1 MSLLRSPAIKMVAL
15 GFLLLVLLIP
25 LLQVQGL
32 IDERRGRAQEA
43 ESSIAAQWGQAQT
56 LATPWLLADF
66 PTTTRMA
73 DGSFVAQRQ
82 WRVLLADDAEV
93 ATTLVPE
100 IRYRGM
106 FEVPVYTAKTK
117 IAARFARD
125 DVAEFLAGADAETSV
140 ALRIG
145 MSDARGLRALDRWE
159 IDGTAVRPAAASREL
174 AGLASIGHALA
185 RAQLDRDVAVDIDLT
200 LAGVRELRVLPFARN
215 TRVAAESAWPN
226 PSFLGAYLPAERT
239 IGEAG
244 FRATWQV
251 LELNRD
257 YGQSFGLH
265 DAGSVIE
272 SGFGVELYTPAD
284 VYQQNERSGK
294 YGILMVALVFV
305 ALFLFEIIAG
315 VTLHPVQYLLIG
327 LALALFYLLL
337 LALSEHF
344 GFAVAY
350 LVAAGAAVALV
361 ATYARAVLGSWR
373 RAGAVAALQASAY
386 GVFFVLVRSEDHA
399 LLLGATTLFAALALL
414 MYLTRRFD
422 WSNSVRLRDAGDAGR
437 AAPLPDMR

>member
-1 MSLLRSPAIKMVAL
+1 MSLLRSPAVKMVAL

-25 LLQVQGL
+25 LVQVEML

-43 ESSIAAQWGQAQT
+43 EASIAAQWGQAQT

-73 DGSFVAQRQ
+73 DGTFVAQRQ

-93 ATTLVPE
+93 AMSLVPE
-100 IRYRGM
+100 MRYRGM
-106 FEVPVYTAKTK
+106 FEAPVYTAKTT
-117 IAARFARD
+117 IAARFARE
-125 DVAEFLAGADAETSV
+125 DVAAFLAGADAETSV

-145 MSDARGLRALDRWE
+145 MSDARGLRALDRWAV
-159 IDGTAVRPAAASREL
+159 DGKAVRPAAASREL

-185 RAQLDRDVAVDIDLT
+185 KAQLDHDVAVDIGLT

-215 TRVAAESAWPN
+215 MRVAADSTWPS
-226 PSFLGAYLPAERT
+226 PSFLGAYLPATRT
-239 IGEAG
+239 IGKGG
-244 FRATWQV
+244 FRASWQV

-265 DAGSVIE
+265 DSGSVLE

-305 ALFLFEIIAG
+305 ALFLFETIAG

-337 LALSEHF
+337 LALSEHV
-344 GFAVAY
+344 GFTTAY
-350 LVAAGAAVALV
+350 FVAAVAAVALV
-361 ATYARAVLGSWR
+361 AAYARAVLGTWR
-373 RAGAVAALQASAY
+373 RATAVAALQAGAY

-414 MYLTRRFD
+414 MYLTRKFD
-422 WSNSVRLRDAGDAGR
+422 WSLGA
-437 AAPLPDMR
+437 MRPPVTTAS